1 MDERE
6 AQRQVFINPPVIEY
20 SHQNPHPLFG
30 KDPNILNAQGHTEYP
45 KWIKVDNKEVL
56 AKDKKHENE
65 LLGIKESKKQKI
77 LLDEEVDV
85 GLSTKGWD
93 K

>member
-6 AQRQVFINPPVIEY
+6 AARQVFINPPLVEY
-20 SHQNPHPLFG
+20 SHQNPHPLYG

-45 KWIKVDNKEVL
+45 KWIEVDGKQVIAKNKEEEEKLLPKEVEETSKML
-56 AKDKKHENE
+56 AGK
-65 LLGIKESKKQKI
+65 S
-77 LLDEEVDV
+77 
-85 GLSTKGWD
+85 KGWS

>member
-6 AQRQVFINPPVIEY
+6 TQRQVYINSPQVEY

-45 KWIKVDNKEVL
+45 KWIKLNGGEVL
-56 AKDKKHENE
+56 VKDKKHENE
-65 LLGIKESKKQKI
+65 LLGIKESKK
-77 LLDEEVDV
+77 E
-85 GLSTKGWD
+85 KGWD